1 MVALIYLKPVGKR
14 RDSRF
19 LVFCFFFQEVE
30 SVTGRRRV
38 VKKGVSAGR

>member
-19 LVFCFFFQEVE
+19 LFFFFFQEVE